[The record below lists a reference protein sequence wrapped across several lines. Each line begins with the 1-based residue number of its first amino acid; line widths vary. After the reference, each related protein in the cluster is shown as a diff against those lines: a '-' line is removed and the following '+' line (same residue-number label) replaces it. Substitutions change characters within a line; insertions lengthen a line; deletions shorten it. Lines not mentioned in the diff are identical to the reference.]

1 MMTFLPWE
9 QATPPSPVPLLP
21 VCGGDRQRL
30 AGAAALVSRVL
41 SDPDLDTNL
50 VPDSGAPS
58 VLFPVAWLP
67 LGEESH
73 GAVQP
78 LPAKPIQTQWSV
90 PDSKLC
96 IFFMV
101 LLKQ

>member
-1 MMTFLPWE
+1 MTFLPWE
-9 QATPPSPVPLLP
+9 QANPPSVPLSP
-21 VCGGDRQRL
+21 VWGGDRQRP
-30 AGAAALVSRVL
+30 AGAAALVSRAL
-41 SDPDLDTNL
+41 SDPYLDANL

-58 VLFPVAWLP
+58 VLSPVAWLP

-78 LPAKPIQTQWSV
+78 PPAKPIQTQWSV